1 MQRPM
6 NVKVKAMDLD
16 GNTIE
21 VDAEDLEAR
30 VLCHEIDHLD
40 GVLYLDL
47 ISRLKK
53 DLIKRKIRKLV
64 KAGQW

>member
-1 MQRPM
+1 M

-40 GVLYLDL
+40 GVLYLDR